1 MSEQSGNSLIEA
13 NRQHDPMAKNK
24 GHLDGEASHIFA
36 TKVEAH
42 PAIKGLAGL
51 TIARQIGLMLGLA
64 LSVAIGVAIVLWS
77 QEPSYGRLYSE
88 IGESDVSEIL
98 EILNKENIK
107 YKVETGSGAIM
118 VPMDQVSAV
127 KLKLAAQGLPKSN
140 SLGYELLDKEQGFGA
155 SKSVETVRFQRA
167 LEGEIARTVMSIQ
180 NVKTARVLLAIP
192 VQSVF
197 VRERKKPSA
206 SVIVNLYQGRS
217 LDKGQVESIIHLVA
231 SSVPQLEAEQV
242 TVVDQKGQLLNSN
255 DSSAAGNLTSKQ
267 FEYKKNIEEHLMGR
281 IENILSPLVGG
292 DGMRAQIS
300 ADVDFTETDRTQ
312 EMFNPDLPALRS
324 EQTSEEQSTQSATQ
338 GVPGALSN
346 QPTPA
351 GAAPDPAA
359 TSAAPVA
366 PGSASAT
373 STAAP
378 GSLAKNATRNYE
390 LDKTITH
397 TRLATGALRRLSV
410 AVVVDDRHVPQSDGT
425 VKAQSYSQEDINR
438 FSDLVKQAV
447 GFDSSRGDQVTVTNV
462 TFKIDELIEA
472 LPAIPVW
479 EQGWFLDLMKQ
490 VAAVLVVLFLLFGVL
505 RPTMRSLVGRDI
517 EEKKAVALAEAQE
530 KAAAIG
536 GSVRFNEQ
544 GAPVAVPAGQKNV
557 SFAMPNEM
565 EMQDLLLLDVP
576 QSYEHRLEY
585 VKRLV
590 DDDSKVVA
598 QVIKSWIKKDG

>member
-1 MSEQSGNSLIEA
+1 MSKG
-13 NRQHDPMAKNK
+13 K

-36 TKVEAH
+36 TKVDAH
-42 PAIKGLAGL
+42 PALKGLAGL
-51 TIARQIGLMLGLA
+51 TIARQMGLMLGLA
-64 LSVAIGVAIVLWS
+64 LSVAIGVAVVLWS

-98 EILNKENIK
+98 DVLNKENIK

-140 SLGYELLDKEQGFGA
+140 SLGYELLDKDQGFGA

-167 LEGEIARTVMSIQ
+167 LEGEIARTIMAIQ
-180 NVKTARVLLAIP
+180 NVKSARVLLAMP

-231 SSVPQLEAEQV
+231 SSVPQLDAEQV

-255 DSSAAGNLTSKQ
+255 DSSVAGNLTSKQ

-281 IENILSPLVGG
+281 IQNILSPLVGG
-292 DGMRAQIS
+292 DGMRVQIS

-324 EQTSEEQSTQSATQ
+324 EQTSEEQNSLSATQ

-351 GAAPDPAA
+351 GAAPEATPAPATTAANAPATAANSAA
-359 TSAAPVA
+359 T
-366 PGSASAT
+366 
-373 STAAP
+373 P

-410 AVVVDDRHVPQSDGT
+410 AVVVDDRHVSQGDGT
-425 VKAQSYSQEDINR
+425 VKAQPYSQEDIHR

-462 TFKIDELIEA
+462 AFKIDELVEE

-490 VAAVLVVLFLLFGVL
+490 AAAVLAVLFLLFGVL
-505 RPTMRSLVGRDI
+505 RPTMRSLVARDL
-517 EEKKAVALAEAQE
+517 EEKKAAALAEAQE
-530 KAAAIG
+530 KAAAMG
-536 GSVRFNEQ
+536 GTVRLDEK
-544 GAPVAVPAGQKNV
+544 GVPVAVPAGQENT
-557 SFAMPNEM
+557 SFAIPTEK